1 MGNGIDLANLF
12 FSEKIVRG
20 VPGHVCAS
28 NLGPCRVRRA
38 LVARQLRRRRGQAH
52 VHGRLLKES
61 ASAEE
66 RRSPSGRIE
75 PYSGDPDMETTIIA
89 NAASVVAVIV
99 AVWRITENL
108 RSDLGSRLD
117 RVEKTLSSRIDR
129 LNERLDRHLEGHP

>member
-1 MGNGIDLANLF
+1 
-12 FSEKIVRG
+12 
-20 VPGHVCAS
+20 
-28 NLGPCRVRRA
+28 
-38 LVARQLRRRRGQAH
+38 
-52 VHGRLLKES
+52 
-61 ASAEE
+61 
-66 RRSPSGRIE
+66 
-75 PYSGDPDMETTIIA
+75 METTIIA